1 MERRGTSEASLA
13 EPPFLGG
20 ARTYQVTPYRLAGRP
35 APMSS
40 PHLEQH
46 RKKRLLITLIV
57 TGFVITCLAAVGI
70 YGLVT
75 GPQQT
80 SPPPAETPTT
90 PSAPTAAGDDPQGTQ
105 LPSLPRTND
114 PETYVRAVAVA
125 LFEWD
130 TFTLLAPVDHR
141 GVLIEDADPTGTET
155 PGLITDL
162 DGYFPSASTWRDLAE
177 YRTNQHIEIE
187 QVFVP
192 EQWAEAVAASGGQI
206 VDGTHAYTVEGTR
219 NRAGVW
225 YDEPVTSSRPVAFT
239 VFVSCEP
246 MFERCHLLRL
256 SELDNPLR

>member
-1 MERRGTSEASLA
+1 
-13 EPPFLGG
+13 
-20 ARTYQVTPYRLAGRP
+20 
-35 APMSS
+35 MSS
-40 PHLEQH
+40 PHSEQH

-57 TGFVITCLAAVGI
+57 TGFVITCLAAVGF
-70 YGLVT
+70 YGLVA
-75 GPQQT
+75 GPHT
-80 SPPPAETPTT
+80 SAKPPAEAPET
-90 PSAPTAAGDDPQGTQ
+90 PSATTPEPDQDPDTSA
-105 LPSLPRTND
+105 LSSLPVTND
-114 PETYVRAVAVA
+114 PEAYVRAVAEV
-125 LFEWD
+125 LFTWD

-177 YRTNQHIEIE
+177 YRTNQRIDIDR
-187 QVFVP
+187 VFVP

-206 VDGTHAYTVEGTR
+206 VEGTHAYTVEGTR
-219 NRAGVW
+219 HRVGVW
-225 YDEPVTSSRPVAFT
+225 YDEPVTSAHSVAFT

>member
-1 MERRGTSEASLA
+1 
-13 EPPFLGG
+13 
-20 ARTYQVTPYRLAGRP
+20 
-35 APMSS
+35 MSS
-40 PHLEQH
+40 SHSEQH

-75 GPQQT
+75 GPHT
-80 SPPPAETPTT
+80 AAKPPAEAPGT
-90 PSAPTAAGDDPQGTQ
+90 PSVTAPEPDQNPGTSA
-105 LPSLPRTND
+105 LSSLPVTND
-114 PETYVRAVAVA
+114 PEAYVRAVAEA
-125 LFEWD
+125 LFTWD

-177 YRTNQHIEIE
+177 YRTSQRIEIE
-187 QVFVP
+187 QVFEP

-219 NRAGVW
+219 HRAGVW
-225 YDEPVTSSRPVAFT
+225 YDEPVTSAHSVAFT

>member
-1 MERRGTSEASLA
+1 
-13 EPPFLGG
+13 
-20 ARTYQVTPYRLAGRP
+20 
-35 APMSS
+35 MSS
-40 PHLEQH
+40 SHSEQH

-75 GPQQT
+75 GPHA
-80 SPPPAETPTT
+80 SAKPPAEAPGT
-90 PSAPTAAGDDPQGTQ
+90 PSATTPEQDQNPGTSA
-105 LPSLPRTND
+105 LPALPVTND
-114 PETYVRAVAVA
+114 PEAYVRAVAEA
-125 LFEWD
+125 LFTWD

-141 GVLIEDADPTGTET
+141 GVLIEDADPTGTES

-177 YRTNQHIEIE
+177 YRTNQRIEIE

-192 EQWAEAVAASGGQI
+192 EQWAEAIAASGGQI
-206 VDGTHAYTVEGTR
+206 VEGTHAYTVEGTR
-219 NRAGVW
+219 RRAGVW
-225 YDEPVTSSRPVAFT
+225 YDEPVTSSHPVAFT

-246 MFERCHLLRL
+246 VFERCHLLRL